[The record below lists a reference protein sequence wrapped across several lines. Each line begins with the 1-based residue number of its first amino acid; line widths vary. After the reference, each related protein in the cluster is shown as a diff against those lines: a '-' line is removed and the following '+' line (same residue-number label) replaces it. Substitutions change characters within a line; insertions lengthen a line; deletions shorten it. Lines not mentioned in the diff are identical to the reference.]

1 MGEYV
6 VDLAHQV
13 AQIPS
18 GVSKVRTIFAMG
30 LQSTS
35 KLNKA
40 SRFNK
45 TIQRGTRCHP
55 DQELIPNRSIDRN
68 GTLGRL
74 VKRK

>member
-18 GVSKVRTIFAMG
+18 GVSTILAMG

-35 KLNKA
+35 KLKKA

-45 TIQRGTRCHP
+45 SIQRGTRRHP
-55 DQELIPNRSIDRN
+55 DQELITNRSMDKN
-68 GTLGRL
+68 GALGRL